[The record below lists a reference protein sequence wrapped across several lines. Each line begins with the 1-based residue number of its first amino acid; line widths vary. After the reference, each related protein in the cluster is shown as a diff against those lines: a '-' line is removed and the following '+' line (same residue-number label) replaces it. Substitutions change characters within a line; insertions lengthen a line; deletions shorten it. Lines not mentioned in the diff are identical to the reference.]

1 MRRRPSD
8 PTHEPWASP
17 SARLDAP
24 TPSESGVY
32 PIGVFSDAE
41 VTMNLAEV
49 EETLQA
55 FRAIGARIRGRRRSI
70 V

>member
-8 PTHEPWASP
+8 PT
-17 SARLDAP
+17 LVDAP
-24 TPSESGVY
+24 TPTESGVY

-55 FRAIGARIRGRRRSI
+55 FRAIGARIRDRRRSS